1 MVFEQAQIVRSL
13 TGRDKGGLFC
23 VMHADGEWLFLA
35 DGKRRKAARPKRKK
49 AKHVGCLG
57 TFGHPVLTQVSQG
70 EAVTDRAL
78 RRALAAFRA
87 ESRRV

>member
-1 MVFEQAQIVRSL
+1 MVFEQAQIVRAL
-13 TGRDKGGLFC
+13 AGRDEGGLFC
-23 VMHADGEWLFLA
+23 VMRADGEWLLLA
-35 DGKRRKAARPKRKK
+35 DGKRRKAAHPKRKK

-57 TFGHPVLTQVSQG
+57 TFGHPVLAQVSRG